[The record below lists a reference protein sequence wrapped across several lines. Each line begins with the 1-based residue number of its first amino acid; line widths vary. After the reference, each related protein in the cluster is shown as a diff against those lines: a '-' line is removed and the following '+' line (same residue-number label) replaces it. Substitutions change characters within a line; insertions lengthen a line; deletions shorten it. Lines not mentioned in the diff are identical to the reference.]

1 MDVAITTGETVAK
14 DEQLKMQ
21 IRDLHK
27 QVARQKETI
36 ADLKGQVSA
45 LLLAEDT
52 ESGSL
57 TGDQVQS
64 SKLQS
69 ALVEAERANRIKSE
83 FLESVSHEIRTS
95 MNGIVGM
102 TSLVLDTELT
112 REQTQYLE
120 MVNTSVDRLLEVV
133 NEVLDFSKIESGV
146 LELEQTDFNLK
157 ESLDHDL
164 YVLKRSAENK
174 KLSLTCEIGTDVP
187 EVINGDSRRLVQI
200 VTSLVSN
207 AIKFTSTGGVEISVK
222 HAGFDLSNRLFLLFS
237 IRDSGVGLRHEQL
250 EQIRSALRRSADH
263 SLLTQEGMGMGL
275 AVAARLVA
283 MMDGTMGVESNSK
296 GSVFWFTLPFREV
309 VDIDI
314 FEQED
319 VLAPSSVEESPL
331 YALRGARILLAEDEP
346 INRVLTEALLA
357 QADVKSTCVNDGEQ
371 AVAEALNENYQL
383 ILMDVQMPIMDGLA
397 ATRKIRQQEK
407 KDGRKRRPIIALTA
421 HAMHG
426 DREKCLQAGMDDY
439 LTKPV
444 DKAQLLGML
453 NKYLTNTALVV
464 DGDMESRQLMVR
476 FLVENGWNVSLA
488 ETGRSAMYEASLN
501 HFDLILLD
509 AQMPQVDG
517 VEATRI
523 IRELEHYSGQ
533 HAYILGIGQPGD
545 QGEGPLLDCGIDGC
559 IDRPVTRE
567 KLAAKLQQVNADW

>member
-1 MDVAITTGETVAK
+1 MDRAITTGETVAQV
-14 DEQLKMQ
+14 EQLKIQ

-27 QVARQKETI
+27 QVASQKETI

-45 LLLAEDT
+45 LLLAEDR
-52 ESGSL
+52 G
-57 TGDQVQS
+57 TGAPTDDQFQS
-64 SKLQS
+64 AKLQS
-69 ALVEAERANRIKSE
+69 ALIEAERANRIKSE

-112 REQTQYLE
+112 KEQAQYLD

-174 KLSLTCEIGTDVP
+174 NLSLTCAIGKDVP

-200 VTSLVSN
+200 VTSLISN
-207 AIKFTSTGGVEISVK
+207 AIKFTSAGGVEISVK
-222 HAGFDLSNRLFLLFS
+222 HAGFDLANRLFLLFS
-237 IRDSGVGLRHEQL
+237 IKDSGVGLRHEQL
-250 EQIRSALRRSADH
+250 EQIRSALRHSADQ

-283 MMDGTMGVESNSK
+283 MMDGSMGVESSSK

-319 VLAPSSVEESPL
+319 VLAPPMVEDSPL

-346 INRVLTEALLA
+346 INRVLTETLLA
-357 QADVKSTCVNDGEQ
+357 QAEVKITSVGDGER
-371 AVAEALNENYQL
+371 AVAEALNENHQL

-397 ATRKIRQQEK
+397 ATRKIRHQEK

-523 IRELEHYSGQ
+523 IRELENYSGQ

-545 QGEGPLLDCGIDGC
+545 QGEGPLLDGGIDGR